1 MGGQRLGGARWNVH
15 THITRSDY
23 PRKARLSSRNWV
35 WALSYVM
42 ILQKLELIGELEQ
55 RSES

>member
-15 THITRSDY
+15 THIRSDY
-23 PRKARLSSRNWV
+23 PRKARLNSRNWG
-35 WALSYVM
+35 WALSYVF
-42 ILQKLELIGELEQ
+42 LQKLELIGELEQ